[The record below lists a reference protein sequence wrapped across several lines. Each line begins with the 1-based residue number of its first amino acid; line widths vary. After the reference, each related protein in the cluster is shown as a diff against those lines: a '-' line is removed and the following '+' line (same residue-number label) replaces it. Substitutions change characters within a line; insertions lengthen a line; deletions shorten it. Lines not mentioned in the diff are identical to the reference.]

1 MLPDFSREDSG
12 HKISWQYNGRQESFS
27 NGSLSNERDARPR
40 WFKIAEP
47 LTDVATQKAIVEELL
62 GEACGLSE
70 DVQIRRRDNYIKF
83 MHDAEDDGGYRRND
97 VPQQWYDLISS
108 CREDIIHWWRQ
119 LRLDNPCLL
128 RDLQY
133 LSNNTR
139 GMHSR
144 DTAPLLA
151 FKKDFPILFECIY
164 AVFGLMM
171 SHSRLCESV
180 HGMMRHYLRYDI
192 GMDQIDAHRTHM
204 VTTEYGLRET
214 RRKILR
220 DDNGRDD
227 RPKKKMRCSVKHN
240 KTKTQV
246 DLMGVQLV
254 NAAEDFQAEASKI
267 LDQPGHGIPS
277 LTLISDLGRRHQDKQ
292 NLAAQLDAEKKKA
305 EGNTREEL
313 SINAIQLIATTTA
326 LSNDRVMRLG
336 SERLAVRKAI
346 EEMST
351 QKFWKEIPIPAGETL
366 ISTASKC
373 FPRFK
378 EIVRNAEIQ
387 ATKTAAMKA
396 IGQYLNRVK
405 RTAKLI
411 IEYSYGVRGS
421 DKATLK
427 RNRHFEANDVLYYLK
442 YIRVMELR
450 KAAVG
455 DSAAMA
461 VLSSFKNID
470 SHYTYTLPPTEEEEE
485 DNDEYDE
492 TDDDANNF
500 HLVNVTEEED

>member
-1 MLPDFSREDSG
+1 MFLLLCNRE
-12 HKISWQYNGRQESFS
+12 NGASFLRAV
-27 NGSLSNERDARPR
+27 LSILHEHPHH
-40 WFKIAEP
+40 
-47 LTDVATQKAIVEELL
+47 EELSPTPL
-62 GEACGLSE
+62 IHEPQSSKWG
-70 DVQIRRRDNYIKF
+70 QYIYTDST
-83 MHDAEDDGGYRRND
+83 MRPADDKR
-97 VPQQWYDLISS
+97 WYDLISS

-119 LRLDNPCLL
+119 FRLDSTCLL

-139 GMHSR
+139 GVQGKN
-144 DTAPLLA
+144 TAPLLA
-151 FKKDFPILFECIY
+151 FKEDFPILFECIY

-171 SHSRLCESV
+171 SHSRLCESA

-192 GMDQIDAHRTHM
+192 GMDQIDAQRSHM
-204 VTTEYGLRET
+204 VTTEYEMRER

-220 DDNGRDD
+220 DDNGKDD
-227 RPKKKMRCSVKHN
+227 RPKKKMKCSIKHN

-254 NAAEDFQAEASKI
+254 DAAEEFQVKAREI

-277 LTLISDLGRRHQDKQ
+277 ISLISDLGRRHQDKQ

-313 SINAIQLIATTTA
+313 TIDAIQLSATTTA

-346 EEMST
+346 DEMST
-351 QKFWKEIPIPAGETL
+351 QKFWKELSIPAGETL

-373 FPRFK
+373 FPQFK
-378 EIVRNAEIQ
+378 VIIGNAEIK
-387 ATKTAAMKA
+387 ATKTAVMKA
-396 IGQYLNRVK
+396 IGQYLTRVK
-405 RTAKLI
+405 KTAKLI
-411 IEYSYGVRGS
+411 IEYAYGERGS
-421 DKATLK
+421 DKAALK
-427 RNRHFEANDVLYYLK
+427 RDRNFEANDVLYFFK
-442 YIRVMELR
+442 YIRVMELI
-450 KAAVG
+450 KPAVG

-470 SHYTYTLPPTEEEEE
+470 SHYTYTLPPTEEEKEE
-485 DNDEYDE
+485 DDNDEYDL
-492 TDDDANNF
+492 TDDEADK
-500 HLVNVTEEED
+500 LVDVTEEDD